1 MSSINFV
8 ALDFETATSNRA
20 SACEVGL
27 TFVEDGQIV
36 KSESWFIK
44 PDENRFDAVNTSI
57 HGITPEMTSTAPSFA
72 EQWGKLSEYLKGKTV
87 VAHYAPFDMGVI
99 RDECE
104 RCNLQYPEFR
114 FLCSCALSRF
124 VVPGMYSYG
133 LEPICHHFG
142 IDTENHHR
150 GEVDTIMTAKLVLAL
165 CKEAQVDS
173 IEELLEKYRY
183 RFGNFDGVSYKPFQ
197 RIPDYSKKAN
207 LDQFAKEYIAN
218 VNDFD
223 DENEFYD
230 KEVVFTGTMY
240 RPRQDMM
247 RMVMDIGG
255 RTKDSVT
262 KTTDYL
268 VVGQQDFRIVGED
281 GMSSKQKK
289 AMQMIEKGASLI
301 ILSES
306 EFLEMLG
313 DHAMPIRPKRKQIDP
328 AMLTE
333 EESAILYR
341 YWIFGDESVLDTP
354 IYKSMI
360 ERGLV

>member
-1 MSSINFV
+1 MSNINFV

-27 TFVEDGQIV
+27 TYVEDGQIV
-36 KSESWFIK
+36 KSDSWFIK
-44 PDENRFDAVNTSI
+44 PEENRFDGMNISI
-57 HGITPEMTSTAPSFA
+57 HGITPEMTENAPSFA
-72 EQWGKLSEYLKGKTV
+72 DQWGKLSERLKGKTV

-104 RCNLQYPEFR
+104 RCNLPYPEFR
-114 FLCSCALSRF
+114 FICSCALSRF

-165 CKEAQVDS
+165 CEKSGVES
-173 IEELLEKYRY
+173 IDEIVEKYRY
-183 RFGNFDGVSYKPFQ
+183 RFGFFDGVEYRPFK
-197 RIPDYSKKAN
+197 RIPDYSKKKD
-207 LDQFAKEYIAN
+207 LEKFAKEYEADEN
-218 VNDFD
+218 SFD
-223 DENEFYD
+223 DENQFFD
-230 KEVVFTGTMY
+230 KEVVFTGKMY
-240 RPRQDMM
+240 LQRQYLMQ
-247 RMVMDIGG
+247 MVMDIGG

-268 VVGQQDFRIVGED
+268 VVGQQDFRVVGQD